1 MNKLPAIFHTQIET
15 GFTIVETITA
25 LTISTIVAAV
35 SFPSLAGFWG
45 DYATRLAQTNAHA
58 QLLILKREA
67 QRTNRTCQVTF
78 SGNQATVN
86 PADCLVSMGRSLS
99 DSGWGSDLGVTVSGT
114 LSSVTFSPLATITPS
129 SNGTLRFSHAW
140 TNTTRCL
147 VLSQPLGVI
156 RLGTIQQNACVKDGR
171 S

>member
-1 MNKLPAIFHTQIET
+1 MSQRTAISHTQAQS
-15 GFTIVETITA
+15 GFTILEILTV
-25 LTISTIVAAV
+25 LTIGAIVAAA
-35 SFPSLAGFWG
+35 SLPSIAGFLG
-45 DYATRLAQTNAHA
+45 DYAIRLAQTNAHA
-58 QLLILKREA
+58 QLMILKREA

-78 SGNQATVN
+78 SSNQATVN
-86 PADCLVSMGRSLS
+86 PPECLVSMGRSLS
-99 DSGWGSDLGVTVSGT
+99 DAGWGLDLGATVSGT

-156 RLGTIQQNACVKDGR
+156 RLGTIQQNSCVKDGA

>member
-1 MNKLPAIFHTQIET
+1 MDLQTPASRAQIQS
-15 GFTIVETITA
+15 GFTVVETLTA
-25 LTISTIVAAV
+25 LTISTILAAV
-35 SFPSLAGFWG
+35 SFPSMAGMWG
-45 DYATRLAQTNAHA
+45 DYATRLAQTNAQA
-58 QLLILKREA
+58 QLMILKREA

-78 SGNQATVN
+78 ANNLATAN
-86 PADCLVSMGRSLS
+86 PPDCLVSMGRSLS
-99 DSGWGSDLGVTVSGT
+99 DSGMSFDLGVTVSGS
-114 LSSVTFSPLATITPS
+114 LASVTFSPVATTTPS

-156 RLGTIQQNACVKDGR
+156 RLGTIQQNTCVKDGG

>member
-1 MNKLPAIFHTQIET
+1 MDKRTAVSRSQICT
-15 GFTIVETITA
+15 GFTIVETLTA
-25 LTISTIVAAV
+25 ITISTILAAV
-35 SFPSLAGFWG
+35 SFPAMAGLWG

-58 QLLILKREA
+58 QLMILKREA

-78 SGNQATVN
+78 LGSQATVT
-86 PADCLVSMGRSLS
+86 PPDCLVSLGRSLS

-140 TNTTRCL
+140 TSTTRCL

-156 RLGTIQQNACVKDGR
+156 RLGTIQQNTCVKDGG